1 MNKKAALKNYL
12 YALYELN
19 YKFKGLHVA
28 LLASAGKTTT
38 ATKCGNLHNS
48 L

>member
-1 MNKKAALKNYL
+1 MNKKSALRNYL

-28 LLASAGKTTT
+28 LLPSAGKTTT
-38 ATKCGNLHNS
+38 ATKRWKLRHS